1 MWLLA
6 LVVTALHFLVTCGY
20 TALSRRLPGAGDTA
34 VQIEFA
40 YDDGI
45 GALRDILSQVT
56 GAQWTVQRLHLAE
69 PAANVDDSL
78 VRMTLDVSG
87 SAEPNEPAQL
97 VAGTRGVRWVHLI
110 GREDIE

>member
-1 MWLLA
+1 MTRRGAVRGLTTAAAVWETGAIGMAAGAGLWLLA
-6 LVVTALHFLVTCGY
+6 LVVTALHFVVTYGY
-20 TALSRRLPGAGDTA
+20 TAPSRRLPGAGDTA

-69 PAANVDDSL
+69 PA
-78 VRMTLDVSG
+78 G
-87 SAEPNEPAQL
+87 S
-97 VAGTRGVRWVHLI
+97 VG
-110 GREDIE
+110 